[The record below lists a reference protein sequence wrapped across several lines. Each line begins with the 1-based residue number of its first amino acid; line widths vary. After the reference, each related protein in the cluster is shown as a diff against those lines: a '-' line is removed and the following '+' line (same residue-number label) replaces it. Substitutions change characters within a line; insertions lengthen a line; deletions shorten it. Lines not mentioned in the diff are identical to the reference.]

1 VASTDA
7 VAEPEVL
14 SLGPTPRP
22 PRRPRRGSVAVV
34 VILIVLATMAG
45 GWWLWLKPAPDFTL
59 EALQDVYSGMVR
71 SDGLNDLYTLE
82 PGTIPEGEPM
92 TVAPAECAPL
102 FDTTEYNQFP
112 SDAVDGVS
120 TYWFGDPTTVSL
132 LTVRYPD
139 RSTARGAY
147 AAVKSAMDA
156 CSESSIRL
164 RTDRQ
169 AFRVIPTEAMAVLGS
184 DNHLGYTYSTQPRS
198 RFAIHVMR
206 YANTI
211 TWQFRHDSS
220 ATSYSALPATQ
231 LMTSLVTQ
239 MRAVQDQL

>member
-1 VASTDA
+1 MASTDA

-14 SLGPTPRP
+14 SLGPRSRT
-22 PRRPRRGSVAVV
+22 RRPGRGSVAAVV
-34 VILIVLATMAG
+34 VLILLAAMVG

-59 EALQDVYSGMVR
+59 DALQDVYSGMVR

-82 PGTIPEGEPM
+82 PGTIPEGEAV
-92 TVAPAECAPL
+92 TVTPAECRPL

-112 SDAVDGVS
+112 SNAVDGVS
-120 TYWFGDPTTVSL
+120 TYWFGDPSTVSL

-139 RSTARGAY
+139 RSTARRAY
-147 AAVKSAMDA
+147 ASVESALRA
-156 CSESSIRL
+156 CAESSIRL
-164 RTDRQ
+164 RADRP
-169 AFRVIPTEAMAVLGS
+169 AVRVIPTEAMAVPS
-184 DNHLGYTYSTQPRS
+184 ADSQLGYTYSPQARS

-211 TWQFRHDSS
+211 TWQYRYDSS

-239 MRAVQDQL
+239 MQAVQEQL